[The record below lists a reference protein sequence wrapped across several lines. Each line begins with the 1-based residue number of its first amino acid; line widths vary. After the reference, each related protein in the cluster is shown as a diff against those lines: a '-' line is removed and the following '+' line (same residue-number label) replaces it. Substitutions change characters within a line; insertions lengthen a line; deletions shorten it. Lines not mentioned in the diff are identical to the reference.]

1 MTNYEVLQRPILT
14 EKSNDL
20 MAQGKYTF
28 VVAKRATKPE
38 IRRAVEEIFKVKV
51 DDVHTMNYRGKFRR
65 QGKTHG
71 YKPDWKKA
79 VIKVAQGQTIKLF
92 EGV

>member
-1 MTNYEVLQRPILT
+1 MNSYEVLQRPILT

-20 MAQGKYTF
+20 RAEGKYTF
-28 VVAKRATKPE
+28 VVAKKATKPE

-51 DDVHTMNYRGKFRR
+51 EDVYTMNYRGKFRR

-71 YKPDWKKA
+71 YKPSWKKA
-79 VIKVAQGQTIKLF
+79 VIKVEQGQTIKLF
-92 EGV
+92 DGI